1 MSNETPKPLRLFRE
15 VPNRVYDRLIVR
27 YPFQTD
33 RDYAASFHFAAQRL
47 AETFSGQP
55 IDDLILLPFL
65 TLYRQA
71 FELQLKNTIRGLAN
85 TRMTY
90 VEGRTSELL
99 KAVSEERFKKHL
111 GHNLYRL
118 LNDAK
123 RHYAALDMPETFPE
137 SVEKLV
143 VMLHEA
149 DESGTAFR
157 YAGDLPDVQDY
168 ADFPD
173 LAKLLDEQFTLL
185 SVVEDY
191 VDGLYGAGPTLRELA
206 GDSY

>member
-1 MSNETPKPLRLFRE
+1 MAEESPKPLRLFQE
-15 VPNRVYDRLIVR
+15 VPNMVYDRLIVR

-33 RDYAASFHFAAQRL
+33 RHYAAAFHFAAQRL

-71 FELQLKNTIRGLAN
+71 FELELKNTIRGLVN

-90 VEGRTSELL
+90 VEGRTPDLL

-123 RHYAALDMPETFPE
+123 KHYAALDMPEAFPE

-173 LAKLLDEQFTLL
+173 LAKLLDEQFTMLT
-185 SVVEDY
+185 VIEDY
-191 VDGLYGAGPTLRELA
+191 VDGAYEAMPTLREVI